1 MRAPVGTIRIY
12 KIAEVLGI
20 PSQEVVRLLRTQHGI
35 EAKSASST
43 VEEIVARQFAER
55 VARKRNVALP
65 PGALFSQRAAS
76 KRANPPEPA
85 APAAPRL
92 GPPRLV
98 KSAKTARAAA
108 EAADAGAAAAA
119 AEAARTPPAD
129 TAPPPPVPGAHAP
142 VAGAPAT
149 AEAPTAVRTASAAPP
164 PRVVRPE
171 PRLRVEGAPRLRV
184 ETPRIRV
191 EEPPAQVAEASR
203 GEVEPVRAQVE
214 AAPGAQAEPPRAGV
228 QPPRTEAEPLRA
240 GVQPP
245 RTQVEQPLPVQ
256 AGPSDAQVAETP
268 PARTEPS
275 GAQVA
280 EPPPA
285 GIEPHRVQ
293 VAETPAARIEPPRV
307 QVAAARPAARVEP
320 PRSQAEGGPARA
332 AGATGH
338 AAAGPVARVEPRT
351 PPAAAT
357 PPPAGATSGAAAGP
371 VARVEP
377 RTPPAAAT
385 PPPAGATSGA
395 AAGPI
400 ARAEPRTPPAV
411 ATPPP
416 AGATGRAAAGPIA
429 RVEPPPTAT
438 TPPPSPAAAGPA
450 GTAPAAPPRA
460 AAPVRPAA
468 PPRAAAPV
476 RPAAPPR
483 AAAPVRPAVPP
494 RAAARPAAPPRAAAP
509 ASPAVPT
516 PARRP
521 GSGLVLRPTGR
532 VAPPRL
538 RLRIEEPKPAK
549 PRPAAP
555 AAPRTPVRPVQPG
568 APAGPAGGAAR
579 PPLGGPRPLPSQPVR
594 PPLVRPLP
602 PRPAVG
608 YRPPPR
614 PHHRPGGRRAQYRR
628 TRTQT
633 PATPPPPPPVTR
645 TITLAEGMT
654 VKDLAERLEVKPKDV
669 LKKLIERRVMMTINT
684 TLDSETAT
692 TIAREFGAD
701 VKMRTFEEEMVVIEA
716 EEAKPDDLIVRAPV
730 VTVMGHVDHGKTTL
744 LDAIREA
751 KVAEGEAGG
760 ITQHIGAYSVA
771 VNGRKIVFLDTPGHE
786 AFTLMRARGAQVT
799 DVVVLVVA
807 ADDGVMPQT
816 QEAIDHARAASVPI
830 IVAINKID
838 KADANLDRVRKEL
851 AERGLTPEDWGG
863 STVTV
868 PVSAKKRDNLD
879 GLLEMILLVTEL
891 EEQKA
896 NPKRAATGTVLEA
909 KVDRGR
915 GPVATILVQDG
926 TLRVGD
932 NFIAGVVVGRVRA
945 LLDDRLQKIGEA
957 GPASPVEVLGLT
969 GLPQPGDAFQ
979 AVTDAAKARQI
990 AVLRQNQAK
999 EKALGGRGQRLTLE
1013 SLQQQLSE
1021 GEAKEL
1027 PIIIKADVQ
1036 GSAEV
1041 LADSLGKLGDERVK
1055 TRIIHTGVGAI
1066 SEWDVLLAS
1075 TSNAIIVGFNVRPD
1089 RNASGVAEREGVD
1102 VRLHSVIYDV
1112 TDELKKALAGL
1123 LDPTTKEVRL
1133 GAAEIR
1139 QLFKIPKFGTAAGCM
1154 VTEGV
1159 VTRAGDARARLVR
1172 DGVVVHEGRIG
1183 SLRRFKDDVNEVRS
1197 GMECGLAFERFADLK
1212 AGDVVESFTVEK
1224 VVATV

>member
-1 MRAPVGTIRIY
+1 MGTIRIY

-20 PSQEVVRLLRTQHGI
+20 PSQEVVQLLRSQHGI

-55 VARKRNVALP
+55 IARKRNVTLP
-65 PGALFSQRAAS
+65 AGSLFSQRATA
-76 KRANPPEPA
+76 KRGGRGRA
-85 APAAPRL
+85 APEAAAPPAPKL

-98 KSAKTARAAA
+98 KSAKAAKV
-108 EAADAGAAAAA
+108 AADAVEVGTAELEAAA
-119 AEAARTPPAD
+119 AETPPAE
-129 TAPPPPVPGAHAP
+129 TAP
-142 VAGAPAT
+142 
-149 AEAPTAVRTASAAPP
+149 AAPP
-164 PRVVRPE
+164 PVESAATPAADAPAAAVPTIPTASAPRALPST

-191 EEPPAQVAEASR
+191 EEPPAPVDETARASVGPPGVR
-203 GEVEPVRAQVE
+203 VEE
-214 AAPGAQAEPPRAGV
+214 TPRA
-228 QPPRTEAEPLRA
+228 E
-240 GVQPP
+240 
-245 RTQVEQPLPVQ
+245 
-256 AGPSDAQVAETP
+256 
-268 PARTEPS
+268 
-275 GAQVA
+275 
-280 EPPPA
+280 
-285 GIEPHRVQ
+285 
-293 VAETPAARIEPPRV
+293 
-307 QVAAARPAARVEP
+307 VAATSQSRVEP
-320 PRSQAEGGPARA
+320 PR
-332 AGATGH
+332 
-338 AAAGPVARVEPRT
+338 VAVEEPPRIRVEETPRVKTEET
-351 PPAAAT
+351 PPLKVEQT
-357 PPPAGATSGAAAGP
+357 P
-371 VARVEP
+371 RVEIEE
-377 RTPPAAAT
+377 T
-385 PPPAGATSGA
+385 
-395 AAGPI
+395 
-400 ARAEPRTPPAV
+400 
-411 ATPPP
+411 
-416 AGATGRAAAGPIA
+416 PIA
-429 RVEPPPTAT
+429 RVEPPRVEAEEPPQARVEAPRTEVERMTLQQTEET
-438 TPPPSPAAAGPA
+438 TVAAAVAGTRAEPKIPPPAAQ
-450 GTAPAAPPRA
+450 TPR
-460 AAPVRPAA
+460 PVT
-468 PPRAAAPV
+468 
-476 RPAAPPR
+476 
-483 AAAPVRPAVPP
+483 
-494 RAAARPAAPPRAAAP
+494 
-509 ASPAVPT
+509 ASPAVPAPRAAVPP
-516 PARRP
+516 PAVPGPVKRP
-521 GSGLVLRPTGR
+521 GSGLALRPTGR
-532 VAPPRL
+532 VVPPRL
-538 RLRIEEPKPAK
+538 RLRIEEPKPVK
-549 PRPAAP
+549 PRPATPP
-555 AAPRTPVRPVQPG
+555 AAPRMPIRPVPPPVATG
-568 APAGPAGGAAR
+568 TIGPVAR

-594 PPLVRPLP
+594 PPAARPLP

-614 PHHRPGGRRAQYRR
+614 PHHRPGGRRSQYRR
-628 TRTQT
+628 TRTQAAAT
-633 PATPPPPPPVTR
+633 PAPPPPVTR

-684 TLDSETAT
+684 TLDPETAT

-716 EEAKPDDLIVRAPV
+716 EDTKPADLIVRAPV

-744 LDAIREA
+744 LDAIRET

-760 ITQHIGAYSVA
+760 ITQHIGAYSVK
-771 VNGRKIVFLDTPGHE
+771 VNDRKIVFLDTPGHE

-799 DVVVLVVA
+799 DVVILVVA

-816 QEAIDHARAASVPI
+816 QEAIDHARAAGVPI

-838 KADANLDRVRKEL
+838 KAGSNLDRVKNEL
-851 AERGLTPEDWGG
+851 SERGLTPEDWGG

-879 GLLEMILLVTEL
+879 GLLEMILLVTEI

-945 LLDDRLQKIGEA
+945 LLDDRLQKTDEV
-957 GPASPVEVLGLT
+957 GPSSPVEVLGLT

-1075 TSNAIIVGFNVRPD
+1075 TSNAIIVGFSVRPD
-1089 RNASGVAEREGVD
+1089 RNATAIAEREGVD
-1102 VRLHSVIYDV
+1102 IRLHSVIYDV
-1112 TDELKKALAGL
+1112 TDELKKAMAGL
-1123 LDPTTKEVRL
+1123 LDPTTKEVKL

-1139 QLFKIPKFGTAAGCM
+1139 QTFKVPKFGTAAGCL
-1154 VTEGV
+1154 VTEGII
-1159 VTRAGDARARLVR
+1159 TRAGDAQARIVR

-1183 SLRRFKDDVNEVRS
+1183 SLRRFKDDVNEVRG
-1197 GMECGLAFERFADLK
+1197 GMECGLAFERYADLK
-1212 AGDVVESFTVEK
+1212 LGDVVESFTVEK